1 VKKATK
7 KKENT
12 AAGLVLV
19 GSTQQLAISNLLSP
33 QYFTARTQALTLASQ
48 IESVN
53 GRCLND
59 QILVKRSEPN
69 EFYGSIFIPESA
81 REKTEQ
87 GVVVAVGPGLMTDE
101 GKRIPLG
108 VQVGEGVK
116 FSKYYGTPVVIGGM
130 EFLQLRECEVE
141 FAAGVPRSDEEKA
154 KHSCS

>member
-1 VKKATK
+1 MK
-7 KKENT
+7 KKQTTKND
-12 AAGLVLV
+12 A
-19 GSTQQLAISNLLSP
+19 LAIQSQGTAISKLLSP
-33 QYFTARTQALTLASQ
+33 AYFTAREQAIQLAAQ

-59 QILVKRSEPN
+59 QILIKRSEPE
-69 EFYGSIFIPESA
+69 EFYGCIFIPQNA

-87 GVVVAVGPGLMTDE
+87 GIVVAVGPGLLTDE

-116 FSKYYGTPVVIGGM
+116 FSKYYGTPVNIGGM

-141 FAAGVPRSDEEKA
+141 FAAGVPRTEEEKT
-154 KHSCS
+154 KHQCS

>member
-1 VKKATK
+1 
-7 KKENT
+7 
-12 AAGLVLV
+12 LVLV
-19 GSTQQLAISNLLSP
+19 ETKQQTAISKLLSP
-33 QYFTARTQALTLASQ
+33 QYFEARTQALVLAAQ

-59 QILVKRSEPN
+59 QILIKRSEP
-69 EFYGSIFIPESA
+69 EQFYGTIFVPESA
-81 REKTEQ
+81 REKAEQ
-87 GVVVAVGPGLMTDE
+87 GVVVAVGPGLLTDD

-141 FAAGVPRSDEEKA
+141 FAAGVPRSDEEKE